1 MHRVNA
7 SPQPGPTSSAIAQ
20 RIPPVAVTLLVASLM
35 WVASAAVPAWRLDV
49 PGREFATLALA
60 GLAGSV
66 GLAGL
71 RAFRLARTT
80 SNPLRPDRA
89 SALVTAGIYRRT
101 RNPMYVAL
109 AIALL
114 AWVVWL
120 GHALA
125 LPGVA
130 AFVAWMNRFQIAAE
144 ERALRALF
152 GEDFERYCR
161 EVPRWL

>member
-1 MHRVNA
+1 
-7 SPQPGPTSSAIAQ
+7 
-20 RIPPVAVTLLVASLM
+20 VAVTLLVASLM
-35 WVASAAVPAWRLDV
+35 WIASAAVPAWRLEV
-49 PGREFATLALA
+49 PGRELATLALVL
-60 GLAGSV
+60 LAGAV

-89 SALVTAGIYRRT
+89 SSLVTAGIYRHT

-125 LPGVA
+125 LAGVA
-130 AFVAWMNRFQIAAE
+130 AFVGWMNRFQVAAE
-144 ERALRALF
+144 ERALHALF
-152 GEDFERYCR
+152 GEEFERYCR

>member
-1 MHRVNA
+1 VSAAPQLGPAA
-7 SPQPGPTSSAIAQ
+7 SPITQ
-20 RIPPVAVTLLVASLM
+20 RIPPVAVTLLIASLM
-35 WVASAAVPAWRLDV
+35 WAASAAVPAWRVEV
-49 PGREFATLALA
+49 PGREFATLALVA
-60 GLAGSV
+60 LAGTV

-89 SALVTAGIYRRT
+89 SALVTTGIYRRT

-125 LPGVA
+125 VPGVA

-152 GEDFERYCR
+152 GEEFERYCR
-161 EVPRWL
+161 DVPRWL